1 MFGGQIG
8 IVEEEN
14 LNWILG
20 MVIEIFRDLEEDI
33 IWNCEES
40 FNICEVYED
49 NQYWIIIIKSGDW
62 S

>member
-20 MVIEIFRDLEEDI
+20 MVIEIFGDLEEDI
-33 IWNCEES
+33 I
-40 FNICEVYED
+40 
-49 NQYWIIIIKSGDW
+49 
-62 S
+62 